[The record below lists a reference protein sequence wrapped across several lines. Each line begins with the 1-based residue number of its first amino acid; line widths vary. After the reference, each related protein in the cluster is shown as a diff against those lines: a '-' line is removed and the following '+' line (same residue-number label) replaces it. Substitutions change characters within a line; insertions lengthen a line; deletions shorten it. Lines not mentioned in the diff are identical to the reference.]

1 MLGEYPGCV
10 LDVDA
15 EEPHLRRI
23 ASGAPPVRLQRM
35 TRRLRPILGAAIA
48 TAAVLCAAAPPV
60 CAFAA
65 AVAGH
70 ADATEA
76 DNGTTVTLHRGDTLT
91 VTLHS
96 TYWTIS
102 GSSDPAVLVARGPQA
117 TQGEPPSSRH
127 CVPGQGCGT
136 VTRSFTA
143 MAGGTADVGASRTS
157 CGEALRCT
165 PEQSTWVLHVVVTG

>member
-1 MLGEYPGCV
+1 MS
-10 LDVDA
+10 
-15 EEPHLRRI
+15 R
-23 ASGAPPVRLQRM
+23 S
-35 TRRLRPILGAAIA
+35 LRPVLVAAMA
-48 TAAVLCAAAPPV
+48 MAAVLCATAPP
-60 CAFAA
+60 AGASAA

-70 ADATEA
+70 RDATEV
-76 DNGTTVTLHRGDTLT
+76 DNGTTVGLHRGDTLT

-96 TYWTIS
+96 TYWTID

-117 TQGEPPSSRH
+117 TQAEPPSSRR

-136 VTRSFTA
+136 VSRSFTA
-143 MAGGTADVGASRTS
+143 AAGGTADVGASRTS

>member
-1 MLGEYPGCV
+1 M
-10 LDVDA
+10 
-15 EEPHLRRI
+15 
-23 ASGAPPVRLQRM
+23 GAM
-35 TRRLRPILGAAIA
+35 TTRSLRPVLGAAIA
-48 TAAVLCAAAPPV
+48 IAAGACAAAAPA
-60 CAFAA
+60 CASA

-70 ADATEA
+70 RDATEV
-76 DNGTTVTLHRGDTLT
+76 DNGGTVALHRGDTLT

-96 TYWTIS
+96 TYWTID
-102 GSSDPAVLVARGPQA
+102 GSSDPAVLAARGPQT
-117 TQGEPPSSRH
+117 TQAEPPSSRR

-143 MAGGTADVGASRTS
+143 AADGTADVGASRTS